1 MTKIAKNVKISID
14 NSINLKNK
22 NNFLKM
28 IYESIIF
35 FFTNSSLI
43 QTLSL

>member
-14 NSINLKNK
+14 NSISLKNK

-35 FFTNSSLI
+35 FLQI
-43 QTLSL
+43 LP

>member
-35 FFTNSSLI
+35 FLQI
-43 QTLSL
+43 LP